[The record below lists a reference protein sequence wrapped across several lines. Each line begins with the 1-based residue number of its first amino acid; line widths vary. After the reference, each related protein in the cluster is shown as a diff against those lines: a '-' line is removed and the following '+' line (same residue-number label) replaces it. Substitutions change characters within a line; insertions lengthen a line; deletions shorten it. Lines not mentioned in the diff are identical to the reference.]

1 MDKDMKK
8 FIDNL
13 NKWIDKDII
22 SKLKKMGIDID
33 NLNKL
38 QKIFL
43 LISIGFLIMA
53 IISFVFV
60 SNFNVWNDAH
70 MYPLG
75 FSFVAYIGMRLFK
88 DKNN

>member
-1 MDKDMKK
+1 MEK

-13 NKWIDKDII
+13 NKWIDKEII
-22 SKLKKMGIDID
+22 PKLKKMGIDID

-43 LISIGFLIMA
+43 LVSIGFLIIA
-53 IISFVFV
+53 IISFIFK

-75 FSFVAYIGMRLFK
+75 FSLLAYVGMRLFK
-88 DKNN
+88 DKK

>member
-1 MDKDMKK
+1 MDKDIDK

-13 NKWIDKDII
+13 NKWF
-22 SKLKKMGIDID
+22 DID

-38 QKIFL
+38 QKIL
-43 LISIGFLIMA
+43 LLVSMGFLIIA
-53 IISFVFV
+53 IISFVFK

-75 FSFVAYIGMRLFK
+75 FSLLAYVGMRLFK
-88 DKNN
+88 DKNK

>member
-1 MDKDMKK
+1 MDKDIDK

-13 NKWIDKDII
+13 NKWF
-22 SKLKKMGIDID
+22 DID

-53 IISFVFV
+53 IISYVFV
-60 SNFNVWNDAH
+60 SNFNIWKADH

-75 FSFVAYIGMRLFK
+75 FSFVAYIGIRLFK

>member
-1 MDKDMKK
+1 MDKDIDK

-13 NKWIDKDII
+13 NKQIEHSLNKI
-22 SKLKKMGIDID
+22 IDID

-53 IISFVFV
+53 IISYVFV
-60 SNFNVWNDAH
+60 SNFNIWNDAH

-75 FSFVAYIGMRLFK
+75 FSLLAYIGMLLFK
-88 DKNN
+88 NKNN

>member
-22 SKLKKMGIDID
+22 PKLKKMGIDID

-43 LISIGFLIMA
+43 LVSIGFLIIA
-53 IISFVFV
+53 IISFVFK

-75 FSFVAYIGMRLFK
+75 FSLLAYIGMRLFK
-88 DKNN
+88 DKK

>member
-1 MDKDMKK
+1 MEK

-13 NKWIDKDII
+13 NKQIEHSLNKI
-22 SKLKKMGIDID
+22 IDID

-43 LISIGFLIMA
+43 LISIGFLIIA
-53 IISFVFV
+53 IILYVFK
-60 SNFNVWNDAH
+60 SNFDIWNDVH

-75 FSFVAYIGMRLFK
+75 FSLLAYIGMRSYK
-88 DKNN
+88 DKK

>member
-1 MDKDMKK
+1 MKK
-8 FIDNL
+8 DIDNL
-13 NKWIDKDII
+13 NKQIEHSLNKI
-22 SKLKKMGIDID
+22 IDID

-53 IISFVFV
+53 IISYVFV
-60 SNFNVWNDAH
+60 SNFNIWKADH

>member
-1 MDKDMKK
+1 MKK

-13 NKWIDKDII
+13 NKQIEHSLNKI
-22 SKLKKMGIDID
+22 IDID

-43 LISIGFLIMA
+43 LISIGFLIIA
-53 IISFVFV
+53 IISYVFK
-60 SNFNVWNDAH
+60 SNFNIWNDAH

-75 FSFVAYIGMRLFK
+75 FSLLAYIGMRLFK
-88 DKNN
+88 DKK

>member
-1 MDKDMKK
+1 MDKFVDGIIKMIEKLTK
-8 FIDNL
+8 IKID
-13 NKWIDKDII
+13 
-22 SKLKKMGIDID
+22 S
-33 NLNKL
+33 LNKL

-43 LISIGFLIMA
+43 LISIGFLIKA

-60 SNFNVWNDAH
+60 SNFNTWNDAH

-88 DKNN
+88 DKK

>member
-1 MDKDMKK
+1 MDKDVKSFIDSLNKFSNK
-8 FIDNL
+8 FINNL
-13 NKWIDKDII
+13 NEY
-22 SKLKKMGIDID
+22 IDID

-43 LISIGFLIMA
+43 LISIGFLIIA
-53 IISFVFV
+53 IISFVFK

-75 FSFVAYIGMRLFK
+75 YSLVAYIGMRLFK
-88 DKNN
+88 SKK

>member
-1 MDKDMKK
+1 MDKDIDK

-13 NKWIDKDII
+13 NKWF
-22 SKLKKMGIDID
+22 DID

-43 LISIGFLIMA
+43 LVSIGFLISS
-53 IISFVFV
+53 IIAFIFK
-60 SNFNVWNDAH
+60 SNYNIWNDAH
-70 MYPLG
+70 LYPLA

-88 DKNN
+88 PKK

>member
-1 MDKDMKK
+1 MLLNLDMDKDIDK

-13 NKWIDKDII
+13 NKWF
-22 SKLKKMGIDID
+22 DID

-53 IISFVFV
+53 IISFVFK

-75 FSFVAYIGMRLFK
+75 FSLLAYIGMRLFK

>member
-1 MDKDMKK
+1 MKK
-8 FIDNL
+8 DIDNL
-13 NKWIDKDII
+13 NKQIEHFLNKI
-22 SKLKKMGIDID
+22 IDID

-43 LISIGFLIMA
+43 LISIGFLIIA
-53 IISFVFV
+53 IISYVFK
-60 SNFNVWNDAH
+60 SNFNIWNDAH

-75 FSFVAYIGMRLFK
+75 FSLLAYIGMVLFK

>member
-1 MDKDMKK
+1 MDKDIDK

-13 NKWIDKDII
+13 NKW
-22 SKLKKMGIDID
+22 IDID

-53 IISFVFV
+53 IISYVFV
-60 SNFNVWNDAH
+60 SNFNIWNDAH

-75 FSFVAYIGMRLFK
+75 FSLLAYVGMRLFK
-88 DKNN
+88 DKK

>member
-1 MDKDMKK
+1 MKK

-13 NKWIDKDII
+13 NKQIEHSLNKI
-22 SKLKKMGIDID
+22 IDID

-38 QKIFL
+38 QKIFF

-53 IISFVFV
+53 IISYVFV
-60 SNFNVWNDAH
+60 SNFNIWKADH

>member
-1 MDKDMKK
+1 MEK

-13 NKWIDKDII
+13 NKQIEHSLNKI
-22 SKLKKMGIDID
+22 IDID

-43 LISIGFLIMA
+43 LISIGFLIIA
-53 IISFVFV
+53 IISYVFK
-60 SNFNVWNDAH
+60 SNFNIWNDAH

-75 FSFVAYIGMRLFK
+75 FSLLAYIGMRLFK
-88 DKNN
+88 DKK

>member
-1 MDKDMKK
+1 MDKDIDK

-13 NKWIDKDII
+13 NKWF
-22 SKLKKMGIDID
+22 DID

-43 LISIGFLIMA
+43 LISIGFLIIA
-53 IISFVFV
+53 IISFVFK

-70 MYPLG
+70 IYPLG

>member
-1 MDKDMKK
+1 MLLNLDMDKDIDK

-13 NKWIDKDII
+13 NKWF
-22 SKLKKMGIDID
+22 DID

-88 DKNN
+88 SKPKK